1 MTSSAGIAF
10 ARSSATSFPNRVRES
25 IVTGYGRGDAPVSW
39 CMSSLERA
47 RRQLTRRRF
56 LAGLGVTA
64 ATLSLYS
71 GELERHALTIV
82 RQTVR
87 VKNLPTG
94 FHGFSIAQL
103 SDFHYRDFDEPYFLE
118 YAVRQLNLLKPDMVA
133 LTGDFITANRV
144 PGSRRSAAADANEC
158 ASILQGP
165 LRYSTLGNHD
175 TIDAI
180 GVLQALRMHGLNPL
194 NNEHLAID
202 RSGDRLWIAG
212 LADAYFDIPN
222 LTAAIPKRKPSE
234 PLVLLG
240 HEPDFADTVAQY
252 APVDLMLAGH
262 THGGQIRLPLV
273 PPLFLPGMGVK
284 YVHGLFSLRGN
295 TQLYVNRGLGT
306 MHLPFRL
313 NCPPE
318 LTLMTLQPA

>member
-1 MTSSAGIAF
+1 
-10 ARSSATSFPNRVRES
+10 
-25 IVTGYGRGDAPVSW
+25 
-39 CMSSLERA
+39 MSSLQHA

-71 GELERHALTIV
+71 GELERHALTTV

-87 VKNLPTG
+87 VKNLPTA
-94 FHGFSIAQL
+94 FHGFTVAQL
-103 SDFHYRDFDEPYFLE
+103 SDFHYRDFDEPYFIE
-118 YAVRQLNLLKPDMVA
+118 HAVHQVNRLQPDLVA

-144 PGSRRSAAADANEC
+144 PGSRHTHAADANEC
-158 ASILQGP
+158 ANILSGITCP
-165 LRYSTLGNHD
+165 LRFSTLGNHD
-175 TIDAI
+175 TVDTA

-194 NNEHLAID
+194 NNEHLAIE
-202 RSGDRLWIAG
+202 RGGDRLWVAG

-222 LTAAIPKRKPSE
+222 LTAAIPKRKASE
-234 PLVLLG
+234 PLILLG

-262 THGGQIRLPLV
+262 THGGQIRLPFV

-284 YVHGLFSLRGN
+284 YVHGLFPLRGS

-318 LTLMTLQPA
+318 LTLLTLAPA